1 MQKKDSPR
9 EVQAEAG
16 VIEPPAVGEI
26 TGLLR
31 EWNAGNEQ
39 AFERVTELVYRDLR
53 RAAHKYMQ
61 GERPLHTL
69 QTTALVHEVYLRLF
83 GVQRVNWQNRVHF
96 LAVCARL
103 MRRVLIDFARQR
115 RYQKRGGDVVHLSL
129 DETLTI
135 SPRPDPDLV
144 RLDEALKTMA
154 KVDPRKA
161 EVVEL
166 RFFGGLTVEE
176 TAEALGVSPETVMR
190 DWRLAKPWLLREIS
204 RGNRDG
210 S

>member
-1 MQKKDSPR
+1 MQKKDRSR
-9 EVQAEAG
+9 EAPADAG
-16 VIEPPAVGEI
+16 VFEVPSGEI
-26 TGLLR
+26 TSLLR
-31 EWNAGNEQ
+31 AWNAGDEQ
-39 AFERVTELVYRDLR
+39 AFAKVAELIYRDLH
-53 RAAHKYMQ
+53 RAAHKYVQ
-61 GERPLHTL
+61 GERSPHTL
-69 QTTALVHEVYLRLF
+69 QTTALIHEVYLRLF
-83 GVQRVNWQNRVHF
+83 GVRKVNWQSRVHF

-115 RYQKRGGDVVHLSL
+115 NYQKRGGDIVHLSL

-135 SPRPDPDLV
+135 SPQPYPELL
-144 RLDEALKTMA
+144 RLDEALKA
-154 KVDPRKA
+154 LAQVDPRKA

-176 TAEALGVSPETVMR
+176 TAAALAVSPETVLR